1 VVTKVLIANRGEIA
15 LRIIRA
21 CRELGLHSVAVYS
34 EADRTAPHVIAS
46 DEAYCI
52 GPAPSRESYLQ
63 ISRVIEA
70 GKLSGASLVHPGY
83 GFLSENAAFAQ
94 AVIDAGMSF
103 VGPSPYSIDAMG
115 SKALAR
121 QRVSK
126 ANVPCVPGY
135 DGEDQ
140 SPEKLLAEGAR
151 VGFPILVKPANGG
164 GGKGM
169 KVVESLAELAEAIDS
184 AKRQSLSS
192 FGSDRLVLER
202 YLRRPR
208 HIEVQ
213 VFGDSQG
220 NVVHL
225 FERECSIQRRHQKI
239 VEETP
244 SIALNEDLRAKM
256 CEAAINAAK
265 SVQYQ
270 SAGTVEFLL
279 DEDGSFYFLEM
290 NTRLQ
295 VEHPVTEWLTGIDL
309 VSLQLR
315 LALGQP
321 VVLSQEKIQRRGHA
335 IEVRVYAEDASQGF
349 LPSVGV
355 IQHLVEPAGPGV
367 RVDSGIRKNFEIPLE
382 YDPMLSKVSCYGE
395 DREQAIRRV
404 VRALREYEILG
415 VSTNIDYLCSILEHE
430 AFARG
435 DTTTRFLEEY
445 IPNYQQTSASD
456 EVFVAAAITAQT
468 SPTKTETGQ
477 VRGGDPYSP
486 WRARQ

>member
-34 EADRTAPHVIAS
+34 EADRTASHVIAA

-52 GPAPSRESYLQ
+52 GPSPSRESYLE

-83 GFLSENAAFAQ
+83 GFLSENPDFAR
-94 AVIDAGMSF
+94 AVIEAGMTF
-103 VGPSPYSIDAMG
+103 VGPSPYSIEAMG

-126 ANVPCVPGY
+126 AKVPCVPGY

-140 SPEKLLAEGAR
+140 RPQRLLDEGAR

-169 KVVESLAELAEAIDS
+169 KVVNDLAELAEALDS

-244 SIALNEDLRAKM
+244 SVALTEDLRQEM
-256 CEAAINAAK
+256 CQAAINAAK
-265 SVQYQ
+265 SVEYR

-290 NTRLQ
+290 NTRL
-295 VEHPVTEWLTGIDL
+295 LSG
-309 VSLQLR
+309 SL
-315 LALGQP
+315 A
-321 VVLSQEKIQRRGHA
+321 
-335 IEVRVYAEDASQGF
+335 
-349 LPSVGV
+349 
-355 IQHLVEPAGPGV
+355 
-367 RVDSGIRKNFEIPLE
+367 
-382 YDPMLSKVSCYGE
+382 
-395 DREQAIRRV
+395 
-404 VRALREYEILG
+404 
-415 VSTNIDYLCSILEHE
+415 
-430 AFARG
+430 
-435 DTTTRFLEEY
+435 
-445 IPNYQQTSASD
+445 
-456 EVFVAAAITAQT
+456 
-468 SPTKTETGQ
+468 
-477 VRGGDPYSP
+477 
-486 WRARQ
+486 